1 VRMLA
6 SLLRWELLI
15 NARQGIWMA
24 AVFVLVFWSIAL
36 SLVPAPAKVLVT
48 AALLFVEVGV
58 FALYLLPASYYL
70 EKGQRILDGL
80 ITTPLQPSLWLA
92 AKTTVFM
99 LQAIVVSIVITLF
112 ALGWETVH
120 WGWFLVAVLLL
131 ALPQLLFAFVLA
143 TRYHGISE
151 FLFPSI
157 PVMFLLQIPLLGY
170 LDVLTG
176 PFWWIFPTFPG
187 LALLDLSLSGGGPE
201 QPWLAALWGL
211 AYGTVPVW
219 LWAAHRLKVTATRQA
234 GT

>member
-1 VRMLA
+1 
-6 SLLRWELLI
+6 
-15 NARQGIWMA
+15 
-24 AVFVLVFWSIAL
+24 
-36 SLVPAPAKVLVT
+36 
-48 AALLFVEVGV
+48 
-58 FALYLLPASYYL
+58 
-70 EKGQRILDGL
+70 
-80 ITTPLQPSLWLA
+80 
-92 AKTTVFM
+92 M

-120 WGWFLVAVLLL
+120 WSWFLVAVLLL
-131 ALPQLLFAFVLA
+131 ALPQLLFAFIVA

-157 PVMFLLQIPLLGY
+157 PIMFLLQLPLLEY
-170 LDVLTG
+170 VNVLTG

-187 LALLDLSLSGGGPE
+187 LVLPDLSLSGGGPE
-201 QPWLAALWGL
+201 QPWLAALWDL